1 MSALFKRYCSVFSR
15 STGSFHKQ
23 LLNWSFV
30 SVGLKCINNGL
41 SLPVASKN
49 CFSPLGMS
57 PTVNLATLA
66 QMAISGPFQKKR
78 PPNKAMN
85 AKPFIKGIVLKTFI
99 RKPKKPNSANRK
111 CVRVRLTDGREIT
124 AHIPGEGHNLQEH
137 NIILVRGGRTQDLI
151 GVKHKV
157 VRGVH
162 DCAPVRKPGS
172 K

>member
-111 CVRVRLTDGREIT
+111 CDGYVSVNEKSRTVNEELFVHQLLVPPLTYNRLSSDQTDIK
-124 AHIPGEGHNLQEH
+124 N
-137 NIILVRGGRTQDLI
+137 
-151 GVKHKV
+151 
-157 VRGVH
+157 
-162 DCAPVRKPGS
+162 
-172 K
+172 

>member
-1 MSALFKRYCSVFSR
+1 MAAVFKRACSVFPR
-15 STGSFHKQ
+15 LTCLFHKE
-23 LLNWSFV
+23 LLNLPFV
-30 SVGLKCINNGL
+30 SVGHKYINNGL
-41 SLPVASKN
+41 SLPVISNN
-49 CFSPLGMS
+49 CCLLLGVS
-57 PTVNLATLA
+57 QAANLATLV
-66 QMAISGPFQKKR
+66 QMAISGPYQKKR

-85 AKPFIKGIVLKTFI
+85 GKPFIKGIVLKTII

-137 NIILVRGGRTQDLI
+137 NIVLVRGGRTQDLI

-157 VRGVH
+157 VRGVY
-162 DCAPVRKPGS
+162 DCAPVQKPNS

>member
-1 MSALFKRYCSVFSR
+1 MSALFKRCCSVFSR
-15 STGSFHKQ
+15 ST
-23 LLNWSFV
+23 
-30 SVGLKCINNGL
+30 VGLKCINNGL

-66 QMAISGPFQKKR
+66 QMAICGPFQKKR

>member
-1 MSALFKRYCSVFSR
+1 
-15 STGSFHKQ
+15 
-23 LLNWSFV
+23 
-30 SVGLKCINNGL
+30 
-41 SLPVASKN
+41 
-49 CFSPLGMS
+49 MS

-66 QMAISGPFQKKR
+66 QMAICGPFQKKR

-85 AKPFIKGIVLKTFI
+85 SKPFIKGIVLKTFI

-111 CVRVRLTDGREIT
+111 CVRVRLSDGREIT

-157 VRGVH
+157 VRGVY
-162 DCAPVRKPGS
+162 DCAPVQKPSS